1 MIGLK
6 RGTVK
11 LLPHQKEWSKNAESI
26 IRLLHSILG
35 DTAMDIQHVGS
46 TAIFSIHAKPILD
59 IAVAVRDLKDIW
71 PYIEEMKEHNII
83 FRGEMIKGEILFVM
97 GEGEI
102 RTHHIHVVKENE
114 AGWNNY
120 ISFRDYLNACPERAM
135 LYDACKQR
143 LAMLFSN
150 DRKSYTAGKEKII
163 QCLLTEAAEWKL
175 KSNGRVSPLSEEKQ
189 GQPS

>member
-1 MIGLK
+1 
-6 RGTVK
+6 
-11 LLPHQKEWSKNAESI
+11 
-26 IRLLHSILG
+26 
-35 DTAMDIQHVGS
+35 
-46 TAIFSIHAKPILD
+46 
-59 IAVAVRDLKDIW
+59 
-71 PYIEEMKEHNII
+71 MKEHNII

-120 ISFRDYLNACPERAM
+120 ISFRDYLNAYPERAM